1 MQCKY
6 GTVVETGDEGRQA
19 DKTYL
24 RCHERLGNDPA
35 RGQQHD
41 KKKKESDQ
49 HRNGPSHARPRA
61 GSKHS
66 LHPRTARRRAAG
78 APEGQ
83 EQDSKGLPD
92 DVAAAVVDGL
102 GDEPHEPDAAA
113 AVHQVDAALHLHTA
127 CTSQQRMID

>member
-41 KKKKESDQ
+41 KKKRKAISTGTDQ
-49 HRNGPSHARPRA
+49 ATHAHAADQNILSIHARHAAEQQARRRDRN
-61 GSKHS
+61 
-66 LHPRTARRRAAG
+66 RTARAYPMTWR
-78 APEGQ
+78 PP
-83 EQDSKGLPD
+83 S
-92 DVAAAVVDGL
+92 
-102 GDEPHEPDAAA
+102 
-113 AVHQVDAALHLHTA
+113 
-127 CTSQQRMID
+127 

>member
-41 KKKKESDQ
+41 KKTAISTGGGTAE
-49 HRNGPSHARPRA
+49 RA
-61 GSKHS
+61 N
-66 LHPRTARRRAAG
+66 
-78 APEGQ
+78 
-83 EQDSKGLPD
+83 
-92 DVAAAVVDGL
+92 
-102 GDEPHEPDAAA
+102 PH
-113 AVHQVDAALHLHTA
+113 T
-127 CTSQQRMID
+127 